1 MEDEHFQ
8 QLSKK
13 LDTIIKLLV
22 VQTFGE
28 NKEREAIKFL
38 SSVGYQPK
46 DIALLIGI
54 TPNAVRIVLHRI
66 KKAKRKIKKD
76 ESDE

>member
-13 LDTIIKLLV
+13 LDTIIKLLI
-22 VQTFGE
+22 VQTFDG
-28 NKEREAIKFL
+28 KKDRETIKFL

-54 TPNAVRIVLHRI
+54 TPNAVRIALH
-66 KKAKRKIKKD
+66 KIKKEKAKKD
-76 ESDE
+76 E